1 MCVTR
6 AAEGGWRY
14 RVSQAQIGAV
24 HLHVRKV
31 LRGCLL
37 VHLLPLPSAGEA
49 RPEHPEQ
56 HWGLGGSGAVAALQV
71 DSALHELGSDHWL
84 HSQAHELVWKKKT
97 KEGCST
103 KCYFDVTGIHLT
115 GRCQCN

>member
-14 RVSQAQIGAV
+14 RVSQAQIV
-24 HLHVRKV
+24 TIHLHVGEG

-56 HWGLGGSGAVAALQV
+56 PWGLGGSGAVAAFQV
-71 DSALHELGSDHWL
+71 DSALHELGSDHRL
-84 HSQAHELVWKKKT
+84 QSQACELVWKRKT

-103 KCYFDVTGIHLT
+103 KCYFDVTVIHLT
-115 GRCQCN
+115 GRCQRN